1 MSNKVSVII
10 PVYNVE
16 KYLRQ
21 CIDSILNQTL
31 SELELICVD
40 DGSTDSSLEILR
52 EYEKKDSR
60 VKVLQQENLG
70 AGAARN
76 KGLKIATGKYLS
88 FLDSDDF
95 FLPEM
100 LEETYNKCESL
111 NAQICVYQVK
121 RYNDET
127 KKTWFDKGSF
137 RYEYIPK
144 KEVFSYKDMPD
155 YILDTFQNWAWNKLI
170 SHELV
175 KENNLQFQ
183 EILRTNDFLFVALC
197 MTLAQRIVVLEK
209 PLVYYRV
216 GMKNNLQSTNYKY
229 PLEFLKA
236 FRAVKKELRERGIFD
251 EIERSYVNKILSGC
265 IYNLKS
271 IKDKDAK
278 RTLYYELKENAFN
291 DFGIM
296 DKPEE
301 YFHSYNKEN
310 YEIYKMI
317 CSLEFEEFMKETSSK
332 KQGQKLSQVS
342 KKKEKETAKNSKNSK
357 KDKLNILGKVKRV
370 ISKCFKGRKKHE

>member
-1 MSNKVSVII
+1 MSVII

-21 CIDSILNQTL
+21 CMDSILNQTL

-88 FLDSDDF
+88 FLDADDF

-100 LEETYNKCESL
+100 LEETYEKCEAL
-111 NAQICVYQVK
+111 NAQICIYQVR
-121 RYNDET
+121 RYNDVT

-170 SHELV
+170 SHDLV

-197 MTLAQRIVVLEK
+197 MTLAERITVLEK

-216 GMKNNLQSTNYKY
+216 GMKNNLQSTNYKH

-236 FRAVKKELRERGIFD
+236 FRAVKKELEEKGIFD

-271 IKDKDAK
+271 IEDKDAK
-278 RTLYYELKENAFN
+278 RTLYYELKKNAFD
-291 DFGIM
+291 DFRISG
-296 DKPEE
+296 KPET
-301 YFHSYNKEN
+301 YFHAYNKEN
-310 YEIYKMI
+310 YKLYKKI
-317 CSLEFEEFMKETSSK
+317 CSLEFEEFIEETLPKEQGKKSS
-332 KQGQKLSQVS
+332 QTP
-342 KKKEKETAKNSKNSK
+342 KKKEKKSPKSSQNLK
-357 KDKLNILGKVKRV
+357 KENFNILRKIKR
-370 ISKCFKGRKKHE
+370 IILKFFKKREKHE

>member
-21 CIDSILNQTL
+21 CIESILNQTL

-88 FLDSDDF
+88 FLDADDF

-100 LEETYNKCESL
+100 LEETYNKCEAL
-111 NAQICVYQVK
+111 NAQICVYQVR
-121 RYNDET
+121 RYNDVT

-170 SHELV
+170 SHDLV
-175 KENNLQFQ
+175 KENNIQFQ

-197 MTLAQRIVVLEK
+197 MTLAQRITVLEK

-236 FRAVKKELRERGIFD
+236 FRAVKKELEEKGIFD

-271 IKDKDAK
+271 IEDKDAK
-278 RTLYYELKENAFN
+278 RTLYYELKQNAFD
-291 DFGIM
+291 DFRING
-296 DKPEE
+296 KPEA
-301 YFHSYNKEN
+301 YFHAYNKEN
-310 YEIYKMI
+310 YKLYKKI
-317 CSLEFEEFMKETSSK
+317 CSLEFEEFIEETL
-332 KQGQKLSQVS
+332 Q
-342 KKKEKETAKNSKNSK
+342 KKKEKKSSQTPKKKEKKSPQNSQDLK
-357 KDKLNILGKVKRV
+357 KENINIPRKIKTIILKFFRKRE
-370 ISKCFKGRKKHE
+370 KHE